1 MIPPLLEEFE
11 QLKYFLNNYMLAEV
25 TDAKYKNIL
34 IVIKNFG
41 KYEYLLIFEDISS
54 C

>member
-1 MIPPLLEEFE
+1 MF
-11 QLKYFLNNYMLAEV
+11 AEV

-34 IVIKNFG
+34 IVNNNFG
-41 KYEYLLIFEDISS
+41 KYEDLLSFEDISS